1 MAEAHAKMH
10 LRDYVRSDDMDAAIN
25 MLLESFLQS
34 QKSSVARPLRKKFE
48 PYLTKKQDVNQL
60 LLHVLSKLVSEKALY
75 EKILRGIEE
84 LDRIEVTITLE
95 QFEHEARDFT
105 SSNITEFYKSHG
117 FLKDYRLEGRAIKT
131 VTKI

>member
-1 MAEAHAKMH
+1 MSEAHAKIH

-25 MLLESFLQS
+25 MLLKSFLQS

-95 QFEHEARDFT
+95 
-105 SSNITEFYKSHG
+105 
-117 FLKDYRLEGRAIKT
+117 
-131 VTKI
+131 